1 MPKCHLD
8 EWQLFYDK
16 YFFATRSWMINASPE
31 GHLAKAVTA
40 FLLFIVGNSMDNSV
54 WRAHFFPEGINEIL
68 LVASPA
74 NSKATTRMSQT
85 QTFSYKPQLF
95 PFPKVPMD
103 RINPVGAAHPSPK
116 GHTWTM
122 LPKDWQEKRAGG
134 WVIFQRGSSGNWGC
148 HSGFSNISYVF
159 SCLICPGKW
168 AACCSAFPAQPGLGV
183 YQRNTNKWNS

>member
-40 FLLFIVGNSMDNSV
+40 FLLFNVGNSMDNSL

-95 PFPKVPMD
+95 PFPKAPMD

-116 GHTWTM
+116 DHMWTM

-134 WVIFQRGSSGNWGC
+134 WVIFQRGSLGNRLSLRLFQHILC
-148 HSGFSNISYVF
+148 LQLLDMPRKM
-159 SCLICPGKW
+159 SCLLLCISSTTWTRCLPEKH
-168 AACCSAFPAQPGLGV
+168 
-183 YQRNTNKWNS
+183 K